1 MSFRR
6 NEAIEKIKFFEKI
19 NKMRNPGLIKG
30 GKKKENINFQI
41 RNDIVDITTDLI
53 NINIKEL

>member
-1 MSFRR
+1 
-6 NEAIEKIKFFEKI
+6 
-19 NKMRNPGLIKG
+19 MRNPGLIKG
-30 GKKKENINFQI
+30 GKKKENTNFQI